1 MARTTDTR
9 FLVITHHPM
18 TMSRMNRLFGV
29 TMQEKGIS
37 QLRMPFQDRALS
49 EPCHSTREIA
59 NTRFLEG
66 HCSNDRIK
74 SICNHITLLVVLSKC
89 CK

>member
-49 EPCHSTREIA
+49 EPLPFNER
-59 NTRFLEG
+59 
-66 HCSNDRIK
+66 DRQYTV
-74 SICNHITLLVVLSKC
+74 S
-89 CK
+89 